1 MGDVVDIEQWKRKRL
16 DTLVCQWEQYM
27 ARASDL
33 QKEGK
38 LTFAKEMTKK
48 AAELRPEIDRLRKAL
63 AKKAPPPPAV
73 TPTARPWGSPMMNTF
88 GFSADMGYPKTPQVT
103 PAPENN

>member
-16 DTLVCQWEQYM
+16 DTLVSQWEEYM

-48 AAELRPEIDRLRKAL
+48 AAALRPEIDRLRNSL
-63 AKKAPPPPAV
+63 ATKKPEVKPA
-73 TPTARPWGSPMMNTF
+73 PTARPWGSPMLNTF
-88 GFSADMGYPKTPQVT
+88 GFSADMGYSKTPQVT